1 MTSPNHM
8 IGKLRNDVIPLDA
21 RIGICGVRDLEREPC
36 QREPG
41 IRGAGADPESAG
53 CVGRPV
59 GVQPE
64 ARRPNRGLGARESQ
78 GSKTHVMA
86 LARAVV
92 DRLQETDILVSSE
105 QVGCAERCRRV
116 GRVED
121 ECPNHAPGA
130 R

>member
-1 MTSPNHM
+1 MAC
-8 IGKLRNDVIPLDA
+8 VIWNVS
-21 RIGICGVRDLEREPC
+21 RVSEK
-36 QREPG
+36 PG
-41 IRGAGADPESAG
+41 IPGAGADPETAG
-53 CVGRPV
+53 CVV

-78 GSKTHVMA
+78 GSKAHVMA

-92 DRLQETDILVSSE
+92 DRLLETDILASSE
-105 QVGCAERCRRV
+105 QVECAERGRRV

-121 ECPNHAPGA
+121 ESPNHAPGA